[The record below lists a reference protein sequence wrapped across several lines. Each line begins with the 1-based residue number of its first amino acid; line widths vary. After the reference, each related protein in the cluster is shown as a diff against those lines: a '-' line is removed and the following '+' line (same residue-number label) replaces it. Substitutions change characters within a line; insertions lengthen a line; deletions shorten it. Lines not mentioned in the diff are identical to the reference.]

1 MEMRTERWTR
11 MRRRFSGKTLT
22 DILIFGVILCIAIQ
36 SIAFFENQTV
46 LAYAAEQTEQQEDFT
61 SQILQENLLD
71 EIQIDDM
78 QKMLDEIMADH
89 SFSVRKVLTN
99 IINGDDPISKE
110 TVRSFLYSLFF
121 SEIEN
126 EKGLIMKLLLIIL
139 IAAVLAEFADVFG
152 NGQVGNISF
161 YIVYLALFMIL
172 MENFTQL
179 GSTLSQRL
187 LGLVNFMKILSPAY
201 FMTVTASTGA
211 ATAAVFYEGVLLMV
225 WAIQWLL
232 VNLFLPVINLSV
244 LLKMVNHLSKEEMLT
259 KMAELLETMINWS
272 LKTMLGAVLGLQDI
286 AVSWGLKTLLG
297 TVVGL
302 QIVRNMV
309 SPVIDTLKRSAI
321 GKTASAIPGIGNAV
335 TAVTELVLTS
345 AVMVRNSLGVVIVII
360 LLFICAGPVIHYG
373 SLSLIYRFLAA
384 LAQPISDKRVVGA
397 LGTIGEGCALLLK
410 LLLTAEVLCMLTFLI
425 IIAGVS

>member
-1 MEMRTERWTR
+1 MRQIAERRIKHMT
-11 MRRRFSGKTLT
+11 GTLQCAWIQI
-22 DILIFGVILCIAIQ
+22 DIEKWKNRWKERQWRLAELIISVIILSIMYTGMQCI
-36 SIAFFENQTV
+36 TV
-46 LAYAAEQTEQQEDFT
+46 SAAEEPDQQEDSV
-61 SQILQENLLD
+61 SQMMQDKLLD
-71 EIQIDDM
+71 EIEFDDM
-78 QKMLDEIMADH
+78 QKMLDEIMEDH
-89 SFSVRKVLTN
+89 SFSVRKALIN
-99 IINGDDPISKE
+99 LINGDEPISKE

-121 SEIEN
+121 SEIQN
-126 EKGLIMKLLLIIL
+126 EKGLVLKLLLIIL

-172 MENFTQL
+172 MESFTQL
-179 GSTLSQRL
+179 GNALTQRL
-187 LGLVNFMKILSPAY
+187 LGLVEFMKALSPAY

-211 ATAAVFYEGVLLMV
+211 ATAAVFYEGVLLLV

-244 LLKMVNHLSKEEMLT
+244 LLKMVNHLSKEEMLS
-259 KMAELLETMINWS
+259 KMAELLD
-272 LKTMLGAVLGLQDI
+272 V

-345 AVMVRNSLGVVIVII
+345 AVMVRNSFGVVIVI
-360 LLFICAGPVIHYG
+360 LLLIIGAGPVVHYG

-384 LAQPISDKRVVGA
+384 LAQPVSDKRVVGA
-397 LGTIGEGCALLLK
+397 LETMGEGCALLLK

>member
-1 MEMRTERWTR
+1 MTGTLQCTWIQIDIEKWKNRWKERRWR
-11 MRRRFSGKTLT
+11 LAELIISVI
-22 DILIFGVILCIAIQ
+22 ILIIIYTGMQCIMV
-36 SIAFFENQTV
+36 S
-46 LAYAAEQTEQQEDFT
+46 AAEEPDQQEDSV
-61 SQILQENLLD
+61 SQMLQDKLLD
-71 EIQIDDM
+71 EIEFDDM
-78 QKMLDEIMADH
+78 QKMLDEIMEDH
-89 SFSVRKVLTN
+89 SFSVRKALIN
-99 IINGDDPISKE
+99 LINGDEPISKE

-121 SEIEN
+121 SEIQN
-126 EKGLIMKLLLIIL
+126 EKGLVLKLLLIIL

-172 MENFTQL
+172 MESFTQL
-179 GSTLSQRL
+179 GNALTQRL
-187 LGLVNFMKILSPAY
+187 LGLVEFMKALSPAY

-211 ATAAVFYEGVLLMV
+211 ATAAVFYEGVLLLV

-244 LLKMVNHLSKEEMLT
+244 LLKMVNHLSKEEMLS
-259 KMAELLETMINWS
+259 KMAELLD
-272 LKTMLGAVLGLQDI
+272 V

-345 AVMVRNSLGVVIVII
+345 AVMVRNSFGVVIVI
-360 LLFICAGPVIHYG
+360 LLLIIGAGPVVHYG

-384 LAQPISDKRVVGA
+384 LAQPVSDKRVVGA
-397 LGTIGEGCALLLK
+397 LETMGEGCALLLK

>member
-1 MEMRTERWTR
+1 
-11 MRRRFSGKTLT
+11 MRRIAERRIKHMTGTLQCAWIQINIEKWKNRWKERQWRLAELIISVI
-22 DILIFGVILCIAIQ
+22 IL
-36 SIAFFENQTV
+36 SIMYTGMQCV
-46 LAYAAEQTEQQEDFT
+46 MVSAAEEPDQQEDSV
-61 SQILQENLLD
+61 SQMLQDKLLD
-71 EIQIDDM
+71 EIELDDM
-78 QKMLDEIMADH
+78 QKMLDEIMEDH
-89 SFSVRKVLTN
+89 SFSVRKVLIN
-99 IINGDDPISKE
+99 LINGDEPISKE

-121 SEIEN
+121 SEIQN
-126 EKGLIMKLLLIIL
+126 EKGLVLKLLLIIL

-172 MENFTQL
+172 MESFTQL
-179 GSTLSQRL
+179 GNALTQRL
-187 LGLVNFMKILSPAY
+187 LGLVEFMKVLSPAY

-211 ATAAVFYEGVLLMV
+211 ATAAVFYEGVLLLV

-244 LLKMVNHLSKEEMLT
+244 LLKMVNHLSKEEMLS
-259 KMAELLETMINWS
+259 KMAELLD
-272 LKTMLGAVLGLQDI
+272 V

-345 AVMVRNSLGVVIVII
+345 AVMVRNSFGVVIVLLLLII
-360 LLFICAGPVIHYG
+360 GAGPVVHYG

-384 LAQPISDKRVVGA
+384 LAQPVSDKRVVGA
-397 LGTIGEGCALLLK
+397 LETMGEGCALLLK

>member
-1 MEMRTERWTR
+1 M
-11 MRRRFSGKTLT
+11 
-22 DILIFGVILCIAIQ
+22 A
-36 SIAFFENQTV
+36 
-46 LAYAAEQTEQQEDFT
+46 
-61 SQILQENLLD
+61 LQEQLLD

-78 QKMLDEIMADH
+78 QKMLNEIMADH
-89 SFSVRKVLTN
+89 TFSVREALLN
-99 IINGDDPISKE
+99 LINGEEPISKE
-110 TVRSFLYSLFF
+110 TVRSFLCSLFF
-121 SEIEN
+121 SEMKN
-126 EKGLIMKLLLIIL
+126 EKEMIWKLLLIIL

-152 NGQVGNISF
+152 DGQVGSISF

-172 MENFTQL
+172 MENFTRL
-179 GSTLSQRL
+179 GNVLSQRL
-187 LGLVNFMKILSPAY
+187 MGLVNFMKVLSPAY

-211 ATAAVFYEGVLLMV
+211 ATATVFYEGVLLMV

-244 LLKMVNHLSKEEMLT
+244 LLKMVNHLSKEEMLS
-259 KMAELLETMINWS
+259 KMAELLD
-272 LKTMLGAVLGLQDI
+272 V

-345 AVMVRNSLGVVIVII
+345 AVMVRNSLGVVIVI
-360 LLFICAGPVIHYG
+360 LLLVIGAGPVIHYG

-384 LAQPISDKRVVGA
+384 LAQPVSDKRVVGA
-397 LGTIGEGCALLLK
+397 LTTMGEGCALLLK
-410 LLLTAEVLCMLTFLI
+410 LLMTAEVLCMLTFLI
-425 IIAGVS
+425 VIAGVS

>member
-1 MEMRTERWTR
+1 MR
-11 MRRRFSGKTLT
+11 
-22 DILIFGVILCIAIQ
+22 
-36 SIAFFENQTV
+36 QTV
-46 LAYAAEQTEQQEDFT
+46 ERRIKHMTGTLQCAGLQVDIKKWKNRWKERQWKLAELIISVIILSIIYTGMQCIMVSAAEEPDQQEDSV
-61 SQILQENLLD
+61 SQMMQDKLLD
-71 EIQIDDM
+71 EIEFDDM
-78 QKMLDEIMADH
+78 QKMLDEIMEDH
-89 SFSVRKVLTN
+89 SFSVRKVLIN
-99 IINGDDPISKE
+99 LINGDEPISKE

-121 SEIEN
+121 SEIQN
-126 EKGLIMKLLLIIL
+126 EKGLVLKLLLIIL

-172 MENFTQL
+172 MESFTQL
-179 GSTLSQRL
+179 GNALTQRL
-187 LGLVNFMKILSPAY
+187 LGLVEFMKALSPAY

-211 ATAAVFYEGVLLMV
+211 ATAAVFYEGVLLLV

-244 LLKMVNHLSKEEMLT
+244 LLKMVNHLSKEEMLS
-259 KMAELLETMINWS
+259 KMAELLD
-272 LKTMLGAVLGLQDI
+272 V

-345 AVMVRNSLGVVIVII
+345 AVMVRNSFGVVIVI
-360 LLFICAGPVIHYG
+360 LLLIIGAGPVVHYG

-384 LAQPISDKRVVGA
+384 LAQPVSDKRVVGA
-397 LGTIGEGCALLLK
+397 LETMGEGCALLLK

>member
-1 MEMRTERWTR
+1 MRQIAERRIKHMT
-11 MRRRFSGKTLT
+11 GTLQCAWIQI
-22 DILIFGVILCIAIQ
+22 DIEKWKNRWKERQWRLAELIISVIILSIMYTGMQCI
-36 SIAFFENQTV
+36 TV
-46 LAYAAEQTEQQEDFT
+46 SAAEEPDQQEDSV
-61 SQILQENLLD
+61 SQMMQDKLLD
-71 EIQIDDM
+71 EIEFDDM
-78 QKMLDEIMADH
+78 QKMLDEIMEDH
-89 SFSVRKVLTN
+89 SFSVRKALIN
-99 IINGDDPISKE
+99 LINGDEPISKE

-121 SEIEN
+121 SEIQN
-126 EKGLIMKLLLIIL
+126 EKGLVLKLLLIIL

-172 MENFTQL
+172 MESFTQL
-179 GSTLSQRL
+179 GNALTQRL
-187 LGLVNFMKILSPAY
+187 LGLVEFMKALSPAY

-211 ATAAVFYEGVLLMV
+211 ATAAVFYEGVLLLV

-244 LLKMVNHLSKEEMLT
+244 LLKMVNHLSKEEMLS
-259 KMAELLETMINWS
+259 KMAELLD
-272 LKTMLGAVLGLQDI
+272 V

-345 AVMVRNSLGVVIVII
+345 AVMVRNSFGVVIVI
-360 LLFICAGPVIHYG
+360 LLLIIGAGPVVHYG

-384 LAQPISDKRVVGA
+384 LAQPVSDKRVVGA
-397 LGTIGEGCALLLK
+397 LETMGEGCALLLK

-425 IIAGVS
+425 IISGVS

>member
-1 MEMRTERWTR
+1 M
-11 MRRRFSGKTLT
+11 
-22 DILIFGVILCIAIQ
+22 A
-36 SIAFFENQTV
+36 
-46 LAYAAEQTEQQEDFT
+46 
-61 SQILQENLLD
+61 LQEQLLD

-78 QKMLDEIMADH
+78 QKMLNEIMADH
-89 SFSVRKVLTN
+89 TFSVREALLN
-99 IINGDDPISKE
+99 LINGEEPISKE
-110 TVRSFLYSLFF
+110 TVRSFLCSLFF
-121 SEIEN
+121 SEMKN
-126 EKGLIMKLLLIIL
+126 EKEMIWKLLLIIL

-152 NGQVGNISF
+152 DGQVGSISF

-172 MENFTQL
+172 MENFTRL
-179 GSTLSQRL
+179 GNVLSQRL
-187 LGLVNFMKILSPAY
+187 MGLVNFMKVLSPAY

-244 LLKMVNHLSKEEMLT
+244 LLKMVNHLSKEEMLS
-259 KMAELLETMINWS
+259 KMAELLD
-272 LKTMLGAVLGLQDI
+272 V

-345 AVMVRNSLGVVIVII
+345 AVMVRNSLGVVIVI
-360 LLFICAGPVIHYG
+360 LLLVIGAGPMLHYG

-384 LAQPISDKRVVGA
+384 LAQPVSDKRVVGA
-397 LGTIGEGCALLLK
+397 LTTMGEGCALLLK
-410 LLLTAEVLCMLTFLI
+410 LLMTAEVLCMLTFLI
-425 IIAGVS
+425 VIAGVS

>member
-1 MEMRTERWTR
+1 MMQKEIRLHKKILRKKIL
-11 MRRRFSGKTLT
+11 RRIAAVMIMQGIIWGIIFLGK
-22 DILIFGVILCIAIQ
+22 
-36 SIAFFENQTV
+36 QTV
-46 LAYAAEQTEQQEDFT
+46 LVKAATQNEQQEEST
-61 SQILQENLLD
+61 SLALQEQLLD
-71 EIQIDDM
+71 EIQIDDDM
-78 QKMLDEIMADH
+78 QKMLNEIMADH
-89 SFSVRKVLTN
+89 TFSVREALLN
-99 IINGDDPISKE
+99 LINGEEPISKE
-110 TVRSFLYSLFF
+110 TVRSFLCSLFF
-121 SEIEN
+121 SEMKN
-126 EKGLIMKLLLIIL
+126 EKEMIWKLLLIIL

-152 NGQVGNISF
+152 DGQVGSISF

-172 MENFTQL
+172 MENFTRL
-179 GSTLSQRL
+179 GNVLSQRL
-187 LGLVNFMKILSPAY
+187 MGLVNFMKVLSPAY

-244 LLKMVNHLSKEEMLT
+244 LLKMVNHLSKEEMLS
-259 KMAELLETMINWS
+259 KMAELLD
-272 LKTMLGAVLGLQDI
+272 V

-345 AVMVRNSLGVVIVII
+345 AVMVRNSLGVVIVI
-360 LLFICAGPVIHYG
+360 LLLVIGAGPVIHYG

-384 LAQPISDKRVVGA
+384 LAQPVSDKRVVGA
-397 LGTIGEGCALLLK
+397 LTTMGEGCALLLK
-410 LLLTAEVLCMLTFLI
+410 LLMTAEVLCMLTFLI
-425 IIAGVS
+425 VIAGVS

>member
-1 MEMRTERWTR
+1 MRQIAERRIKHMT
-11 MRRRFSGKTLT
+11 GTLQCAWIQI
-22 DILIFGVILCIAIQ
+22 DIEKWKNRWKERQWRLAELIISVIILSIMYTGMQCI
-36 SIAFFENQTV
+36 TV
-46 LAYAAEQTEQQEDFT
+46 SAAEEPDQQEDSV
-61 SQILQENLLD
+61 SQMMQDKLLD
-71 EIQIDDM
+71 KIEFDDM
-78 QKMLDEIMADH
+78 QKMLDEIMEDH
-89 SFSVRKVLTN
+89 SFSVRKALIN
-99 IINGDDPISKE
+99 LINGDEPISKE

-121 SEIEN
+121 SEIQN
-126 EKGLIMKLLLIIL
+126 EKGLVLKLLLIIL

-172 MENFTQL
+172 MESFTQL
-179 GSTLSQRL
+179 GNALTQRL
-187 LGLVNFMKILSPAY
+187 LGLVEFMKALSPAY

-211 ATAAVFYEGVLLMV
+211 ATAAVFYEGVLLLV

-244 LLKMVNHLSKEEMLT
+244 LLKMVNHLSKEEMLS
-259 KMAELLETMINWS
+259 KMAELLD
-272 LKTMLGAVLGLQDI
+272 V

-345 AVMVRNSLGVVIVII
+345 AVMVRNSFGVVIVI
-360 LLFICAGPVIHYG
+360 LLLIIGAGPVVHYG

-384 LAQPISDKRVVGA
+384 LAQPVSDKRVVGA
-397 LGTIGEGCALLLK
+397 LETMGEGCALLLK

>member
-1 MEMRTERWTR
+1 M
-11 MRRRFSGKTLT
+11 
-22 DILIFGVILCIAIQ
+22 A
-36 SIAFFENQTV
+36 
-46 LAYAAEQTEQQEDFT
+46 
-61 SQILQENLLD
+61 LQEQLLD

-78 QKMLDEIMADH
+78 QKMLNEIMADH
-89 SFSVRKVLTN
+89 TFSVREALLN
-99 IINGDDPISKE
+99 LINGEEPISKE
-110 TVRSFLYSLFF
+110 TVRSFLCSLFF
-121 SEIEN
+121 SEMKN
-126 EKGLIMKLLLIIL
+126 EKEMIWKLLLIIL

-152 NGQVGNISF
+152 DGQVGSISF

-172 MENFTQL
+172 MENFTRL
-179 GSTLSQRL
+179 GNVLSQRL
-187 LGLVNFMKILSPAY
+187 MGLVNFMKVLSPAY

-244 LLKMVNHLSKEEMLT
+244 LLKMVNHLSKEEMLS
-259 KMAELLETMINWS
+259 KMAEFLD
-272 LKTMLGAVLGLQDI
+272 V

-345 AVMVRNSLGVVIVII
+345 AVMVRNSLGVVIVI
-360 LLFICAGPVIHYG
+360 LLLVIGAGPVLHYG

-384 LAQPISDKRVVGA
+384 LAQPVSDKRVVGA
-397 LGTIGEGCALLLK
+397 LTTMGEGCALLLK
-410 LLLTAEVLCMLTFLI
+410 LLMTAEVLCMLTFLI
-425 IIAGVS
+425 VIAGVS

>member
-1 MEMRTERWTR
+1 MD
-11 MRRRFSGKTLT
+11 K
-22 DILIFGVILCIAIQ
+22 
-36 SIAFFENQTV
+36 
-46 LAYAAEQTEQQEDFT
+46 
-61 SQILQENLLD
+61 LLD
-71 EIQIDDM
+71 EIEFDDM
-78 QKMLDEIMADH
+78 QKMLDEIMEDH
-89 SFSVRKVLTN
+89 SFSVRKALIN
-99 IINGDDPISKE
+99 LINGDEPISKE

-121 SEIEN
+121 SEIQN
-126 EKGLIMKLLLIIL
+126 EKGLVLKLLLIIL

-172 MENFTQL
+172 MESFTQL
-179 GSTLSQRL
+179 GNALTQRL
-187 LGLVNFMKILSPAY
+187 LGLVEFMKALSPAY

-211 ATAAVFYEGVLLMV
+211 ATAAVFYEGVLLLV

-244 LLKMVNHLSKEEMLT
+244 LLKMVNHLSKEEMLS
-259 KMAELLETMINWS
+259 KMAELLD
-272 LKTMLGAVLGLQDI
+272 V

-345 AVMVRNSLGVVIVII
+345 AVMVRNSFGVVIVI
-360 LLFICAGPVIHYG
+360 LLLIIGAGPVVHYG

-384 LAQPISDKRVVGA
+384 LAQPVSDKRVVGA
-397 LGTIGEGCALLLK
+397 LETMGEGCALLLK

>member
-1 MEMRTERWTR
+1 MRQIAERRIKHMT
-11 MRRRFSGKTLT
+11 GTLQCAWIQI
-22 DILIFGVILCIAIQ
+22 DIEKWKNRWKERQWRLAELIISVIILSIMYTGMQCI
-36 SIAFFENQTV
+36 TV
-46 LAYAAEQTEQQEDFT
+46 SAAEEPDQQEDFV
-61 SQILQENLLD
+61 SQMMQDKLLE
-71 EIQIDDM
+71 EIEFDDM
-78 QKMLDEIMADH
+78 QKMLDEIMEDH
-89 SFSVRKVLTN
+89 SFSVRKVLIN
-99 IINGDDPISKE
+99 LINGDEPISKE

-121 SEIEN
+121 SEIQN
-126 EKGLIMKLLLIIL
+126 EKGLVLKLLLIIL

-172 MENFTQL
+172 MESFMQL
-179 GSTLSQRL
+179 GNALTQRL
-187 LGLVNFMKILSPAY
+187 LGLVEFMKVLSPAY

-211 ATAAVFYEGVLLMV
+211 ATAAVFYEGVLLLV

-244 LLKMVNHLSKEEMLT
+244 LLKMVNHLSKEEMLS
-259 KMAELLETMINWS
+259 KMAELLD
-272 LKTMLGAVLGLQDI
+272 V

-345 AVMVRNSLGVVIVII
+345 AVMVRNSFGVVIVI
-360 LLFICAGPVIHYG
+360 LLLIIGAGPVVHYG

-384 LAQPISDKRVVGA
+384 LAQPVSDKRVVGA
-397 LGTIGEGCALLLK
+397 LETMGEGCALLLK

>member
-1 MEMRTERWTR
+1 M
-11 MRRRFSGKTLT
+11 
-22 DILIFGVILCIAIQ
+22 A
-36 SIAFFENQTV
+36 
-46 LAYAAEQTEQQEDFT
+46 
-61 SQILQENLLD
+61 LQEQLLD

-78 QKMLDEIMADH
+78 QKMLNEIMADH
-89 SFSVRKVLTN
+89 TFSVREALLN
-99 IINGDDPISKE
+99 LINGEEPISKE
-110 TVRSFLYSLFF
+110 TVRSFLCSLFF
-121 SEIEN
+121 SEMKN
-126 EKGLIMKLLLIIL
+126 EKEMIWKLLLIIL

-152 NGQVGNISF
+152 DGQVGSISF

-172 MENFTQL
+172 MENFTRL
-179 GSTLSQRL
+179 GNVLSQRL
-187 LGLVNFMKILSPAY
+187 MGLVNFMKVLSPAY

-244 LLKMVNHLSKEEMLT
+244 LLKMVNHLSKEEMLS
-259 KMAELLETMINWS
+259 KMAELLD
-272 LKTMLGAVLGLQDI
+272 V

-345 AVMVRNSLGVVIVII
+345 AVMVRNSLGVVIVI
-360 LLFICAGPVIHYG
+360 LLLVIGAGPVIHYG

-384 LAQPISDKRVVGA
+384 LAQPVSDKRVVGA
-397 LGTIGEGCALLLK
+397 LTTMGEGCALLLK
-410 LLLTAEVLCMLTFLI
+410 LLMTAEVLCMLTFLI
-425 IIAGVS
+425 VIAGVF

>member
-1 MEMRTERWTR
+1 M
-11 MRRRFSGKTLT
+11 
-22 DILIFGVILCIAIQ
+22 A
-36 SIAFFENQTV
+36 
-46 LAYAAEQTEQQEDFT
+46 
-61 SQILQENLLD
+61 LQEQLLD
-71 EIQIDDM
+71 EIKIDDM
-78 QKMLDEIMADH
+78 QKMLNEIMADH
-89 SFSVRKVLTN
+89 TFSVREALLN
-99 IINGDDPISKE
+99 LINGEEPISKE
-110 TVRSFLYSLFF
+110 TVRSFLCSLFF
-121 SEIEN
+121 SEMKN
-126 EKGLIMKLLLIIL
+126 EKEMIWKLLLIIL

-152 NGQVGNISF
+152 DGQVGSISF

-172 MENFTQL
+172 MENFTRL
-179 GSTLSQRL
+179 GNVLSQRL
-187 LGLVNFMKILSPAY
+187 MGLVNFMKVLSPAY

-244 LLKMVNHLSKEEMLT
+244 LLKMVNHLSKEEMLS
-259 KMAELLETMINWS
+259 KMAELLD
-272 LKTMLGAVLGLQDI
+272 V

-345 AVMVRNSLGVVIVII
+345 AVMVRNSLGVVIVI
-360 LLFICAGPVIHYG
+360 LLLVIGAGPVIHYG

-384 LAQPISDKRVVGA
+384 LAQPVSDKRVVGA
-397 LGTIGEGCALLLK
+397 LTTMGEGCALLLK
-410 LLLTAEVLCMLTFLI
+410 LLMTAEVLCMLTFLI
-425 IIAGVS
+425 VIAGVS

>member
-78 QKMLDEIMADH
+78 QKMLDEIMTDH

-126 EKGLIMKLLLIIL
+126 EKGLIMKLLLNIL

-259 KMAELLETMINWS
+259 KMAELL
-272 LKTMLGAVLGLQDI
+272 DI

>member
-1 MEMRTERWTR
+1 MMQKEIRLHKKILRKKIL
-11 MRRRFSGKTLT
+11 RRITAVIIMQGIIWGIIFSGK
-22 DILIFGVILCIAIQ
+22 
-36 SIAFFENQTV
+36 QTV
-46 LAYAAEQTEQQEDFT
+46 LVQADTQDEQQEDST
-61 SQILQENLLD
+61 SLILQEQLLD
-71 EIQIDDM
+71 EIQIDDV
-78 QKMLDEIMADH
+78 QKMLNEIMTDH
-89 SFSVRKVLTN
+89 TFSVKEALLN
-99 IINGDDPISKE
+99 LINGEEPISKE
-110 TVRSFLYSLFF
+110 IVRNFLCSLFF
-121 SEIEN
+121 SEMKN
-126 EKGLIMKLLLIIL
+126 EKEMIWKLLLIIL

-152 NGQVGNISF
+152 DGQVGSISF

-179 GSTLSQRL
+179 GNVLSQRL
-187 LGLVNFMKILSPAY
+187 MGLVNFMKVLSPAY

-211 ATAAVFYEGVLLMV
+211 STAAVFYEGVLLMV

-244 LLKMVNHLSKEEMLT
+244 LLKMVNHLSKEEMLS
-259 KMAELLETMINWS
+259 KMAELLD
-272 LKTMLGAVLGLQDI
+272 V

-321 GKTASAIPGIGNAV
+321 GKTAGAIPGIGNAV

-345 AVMVRNSLGVVIVII
+345 AVMVRNSLGVVIVI
-360 LLFICAGPVIHYG
+360 LLLIIGAGPVLHYG

-384 LAQPISDKRVVGA
+384 LAQPVSDKRVVGA
-397 LGTIGEGCALLLK
+397 LTTMGEGCALLLK
-410 LLLTAEVLCMLTFLI
+410 LLMTAEVLCMLTFLI
-425 IIAGVS
+425 VIAGVA